1 MSDDRRMNA
10 ARKAELRACVAAA
23 SEAAEKA
30 RADDGMA
37 SQDYGYVTG
46 LDDGMRLLAEAL
58 DALDAAERRA
68 AEAEGL
74 LSRAVKYA
82 REDRMRTPGLTRL
95 ARVLAE
101 AERSLA
107 LASVATGGQGGE
119 GT

>member
-1 MSDDRRMNA
+1 MTPDLKAICESLRYDCTEGGERDPDDVWA
-10 ARKAELRACVAAA
+10 V
-23 SEAAEKA
+23 
-30 RADDGMA
+30 
-37 SQDYGYVTG
+37 
-46 LDDGMRLLAEAL
+46 L

-119 GT
+119 GA